1 MLAPGLTW
9 KLRLCTRISPLGVT
23 IGTFSNWMSSASKT
37 CPFPLRT
44 TGETEMMSLNIEAN
58 MTYFLHLRLCLRN
71 WQVPSQIWPASH
83 PWLSQVAEIPVWWNQ
98 QVPADLYRNTLRDQ
112 RHLSM
117 SESIEFEDIKNS
129 YRKLIAEGADLS
141 QNLRGNQC
149 VNLMEIAIL
158 LLTLSTTS

>member
-1 MLAPGLTW
+1 
-9 KLRLCTRISPLGVT
+9 
-23 IGTFSNWMSSASKT
+23 
-37 CPFPLRT
+37 
-44 TGETEMMSLNIEAN
+44 
-58 MTYFLHLRLCLRN
+58 
-71 WQVPSQIWPASH
+71 
-83 PWLSQVAEIPVWWNQ
+83 
-98 QVPADLYRNTLRDQ
+98 
-112 RHLSM
+112 M